1 MLITRPSS
9 KLLLWTPPPTTAP
22 NPRHDGF
29 SNARV
34 ISGSIAKLDVWPAII
49 ASRIVSKADRC

>member
-1 MLITRPSS
+1 
-9 KLLLWTPPPTTAP
+9 
-22 NPRHDGF
+22 
-29 SNARV
+29 V